1 MFVVARPAEEG
12 LMLPA
17 GFLQRV
23 RGSGEAKGPA
33 KGSAKGSAK
42 GWGARNAVP
51 MQFAA
56 RGCLPTH
63 SQAAVFVEKAA

>member
-1 MFVVARPAEEG
+1 
-12 LMLPA
+12 MLPA
-17 GFLQRV
+17 GFLQWV
-23 RGSGEAKGPA
+23 RGSGEAKG
-33 KGSAKGSAK
+33 SAKESAK
-42 GWGARNAVP
+42 GWGARNAAP